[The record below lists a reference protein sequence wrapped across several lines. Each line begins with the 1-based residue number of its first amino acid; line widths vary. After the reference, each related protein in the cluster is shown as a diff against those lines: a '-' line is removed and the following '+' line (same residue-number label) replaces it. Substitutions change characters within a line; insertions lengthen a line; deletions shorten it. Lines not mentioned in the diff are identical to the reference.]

1 MFAIIDDSLQE
12 LASEIAFNQINAQK
26 KKKNKVQ
33 QSGLSILQKSGPKV
47 VSDTRA
53 HQQSESEEDKDSF
66 GEHEV

>member
-53 HQQSESEEDKDSF
+53 QQSESEEDKDSF